1 MTRGVLLILL
11 LLILLSIQNT
21 YNSYRLKIEIQLKE
35 KLLMDQQIKDT
46 ISNQEL
52 VTIIAQKDKEIGN
65 LQTLLNLERDKTRY
79 MREEIVRLLNENTFK
94 LREIKSLADTSIL
107 KNLEKLLETNIKTN
121 NRQSFKGEQTEN

>member
-21 YNSYRLKIEIQLKE
+21 YNSYRLKNEIQLKE

-52 VTIIAQKDKEIGN
+52 MSIIAQKDKEIGN
-65 LQTLLNLERDKTRY
+65 LQTLLNLEKDKTRY
-79 MREEIVRLLNENTFK
+79 MREQIVRLLNENTFK
-94 LREIKSLADTSIL
+94 LREIKSLADTSIV

-121 NRQSFKGEQTEN
+121 NR

>member
-21 YNSYRLKIEIQLKE
+21 YNSYRLKNEIQLKE

-52 VTIIAQKDKEIGN
+52 MSIIAQKDKEIGN
-65 LQTLLNLERDKTRY
+65 LQTLLNLEKDKTRY

-94 LREIKSLADTSIL
+94 LREIKSLADTSIV

-121 NRQSFKGEQTEN
+121 NR